1 MSDKRNTIAYIF
13 SRYKVAILIILSII
27 AISTIA
33 VIAFSINNSINEDKG
48 IAVEFAN
55 EEFKDTVELSLDDD
69 YLTTKDIE
77 NLSVLKL
84 NNVNLDGK
92 LEDLRWFTNLKE
104 LYINNCQISS
114 LENIELPPQLQV
126 FDVSYNNISKLI
138 VPKQINGSNT
148 IKKIIANGNPIVDI
162 DTKSLG
168 VSSISE
174 LNLQNCDLVGN
185 IDFGENIQIERL
197 ILDDNAITSIEGT
210 LQNLNYLSVKNND
223 FTSISSLL
231 KYNKLIELYMTGN
244 YLNNIS
250 GIEQL
255 SNLET
260 IDIRENMITEV
271 HELKN
276 LNKLSS
282 VYMDYGIDRRS
293 LEFMSDHWRN
303 GDVETKKYF
312 LQRKY
317 NLDVR

>member
-13 SRYKVAILIILSII
+13 SRYKIVILIIISIV
-27 AISTIA
+27 AISIIA
-33 VIAFSINNSINEDKG
+33 VIAFLINNSINEDEG
-48 IAVEFAN
+48 IVAEFTN
-55 EEFKDTVELSLDDD
+55 DEFKEAVELSLDDD
-69 YLTTKDIE
+69 HLTTKDIE

-92 LEDLRWFTNLKE
+92 LEDLRQFVNLKE

-114 LENIELPPQLQV
+114 LENIELPSQLQV
-126 FDVSYNNISKLI
+126 LDVSYNNISKII
-138 VPKQINGSNT
+138 VPKQIENSNT

-168 VSSISE
+168 LSSISE

-185 IDFGENIQIERL
+185 IDLGESILIERL
-197 ILDDNAITSIEGT
+197 ILDDNAITSIEGI
-210 LQNLNYLSVKNND
+210 LPNLNYLSVKNND

-231 KYNKLIELYMTGN
+231 KYNKLTELYMTGN

-260 IDIRENMITEV
+260 IDIRENMIKEV
-271 HELKN
+271 HELEN
-276 LNKLSS
+276 LSKLSS
-282 VYMDYGIDRRS
+282 VYMDYGIDRES
-293 LEFMSDHWRN
+293 LEFMSDRWRN

>member
-1 MSDKRNTIAYIF
+1 MSDKRNTIAYTF
-13 SRYKVAILIILSII
+13 SRYKVAILITLSII
-27 AISTIA
+27 AIFTIV
-33 VIAFSINNSINEDKG
+33 VIIFQISNSINEDKG
-48 IAVEFAN
+48 IVAEFAN
-55 EEFKDTVELSLDDD
+55 DEFKEAVELSLDDNH
-69 YLTTKDIE
+69 LTTKDVE
-77 NLSVLKL
+77 SLSVLRL

-92 LEDLRWFTNLKE
+92 LEDLRQFINLKE

-114 LENIELPPQLQV
+114 LENIELPSQLQV
-126 FDVSYNNISKLI
+126 LDVSYNNISLLV
-138 VPKQINGSNT
+138 VPKQTSDSNT
-148 IKKIIANGNPIVDI
+148 IKKLIANENPIVHI

-168 VSSISE
+168 LSSISE

-197 ILDDNAITSIEGT
+197 IIDDNDITSIEGIIP
-210 LQNLNYLSVKNND
+210 NLNYLSVKNND

-231 KYNKLIELYMTGN
+231 KYNKLSELYLTGN

-271 HELKN
+271 HELEN
-276 LNKLSS
+276 LSKLTS
-282 VYMDYGIDRRS
+282 VYMDYEIDRNA

-312 LQRKY
+312 LQKKY

>member
-13 SRYKVAILIILSII
+13 SRYKIVILIIISIV
-27 AISTIA
+27 AISIIA
-33 VIAFSINNSINEDKG
+33 VIAFLINNSINEDEG
-48 IAVEFAN
+48 IVAEFTN
-55 EEFKDTVELSLDDD
+55 DEFKEAVELSLDDD
-69 YLTTKDIE
+69 HLTTKDIE

-92 LEDLRWFTNLKE
+92 LEDLRQFVNLKE

-114 LENIELPPQLQV
+114 LENIELPSQLQV
-126 FDVSYNNISKLI
+126 LDVSYNNISKII
-138 VPKQINGSNT
+138 VPKQIENSNT

-168 VSSISE
+168 LSSISE

-271 HELKN
+271 HELEN
-276 LNKLSS
+276 LSKLSS
-282 VYMDYGIDRRS
+282 VYMDYGIDRES
-293 LEFMSDHWRN
+293 LEFMSDRWRN